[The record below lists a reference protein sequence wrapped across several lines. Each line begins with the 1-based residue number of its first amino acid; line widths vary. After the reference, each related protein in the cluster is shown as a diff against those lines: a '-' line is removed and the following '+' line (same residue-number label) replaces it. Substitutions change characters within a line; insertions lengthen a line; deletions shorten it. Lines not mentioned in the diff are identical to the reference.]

1 MHRNN
6 YEGMKKL
13 LNDLID
19 TDYENYIKAIISIEK
34 EINDPD
40 ILEYLYTKYMKQDF
54 NLINDEFDE
63 LINELK

>member
-1 MHRNN
+1 M
-6 YEGMKKL
+6 
-13 LNDLID
+13 NDLID